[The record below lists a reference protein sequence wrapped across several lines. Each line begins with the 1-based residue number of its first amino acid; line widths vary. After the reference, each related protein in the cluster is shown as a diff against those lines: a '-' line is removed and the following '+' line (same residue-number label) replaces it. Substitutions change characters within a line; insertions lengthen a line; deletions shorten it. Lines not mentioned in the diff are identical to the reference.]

1 MEVTAKAG
9 GLETES
15 VDAIVLTLH
24 EGDGALQGA
33 AAVIDKALDGAIT
46 ALRQGGEFTGKP
58 RQQSVL
64 HTQERLKARKVVLTG
79 LGRADKLTLEGLRQ
93 AAGSAAHY
101 ARGLGASTLAAAVE
115 GAEQAPIGP
124 SEAAQAVTEGMVLAL
139 YRFDKFKTEENDRR
153 DVTGITLI
161 ADDQEQAK
169 AVRQGAEI
177 G

>member
-46 ALRQGGEFTGKP
+46 ALRQGGEFTGKL

-64 HTQERLKARKVVLTG
+64 HTQGRLKARKVVLTG
-79 LGRADKLTLEGLRQ
+79 LGRPDKLTLEGLRQ
-93 AAGSAAHY
+93 AAGCAAHY
-101 ARGLGASTLAAAVE
+101 ARGLGASALAA
-115 GAEQAPIGP
+115 PIGGGEPVSVGP
-124 SEAAQAVTEGMVLAL
+124 SEAA
-139 YRFDKFKTEENDRR
+139 
-153 DVTGITLI
+153 
-161 ADDQEQAK
+161 
-169 AVRQGAEI
+169 
-177 G
+177 